1 MLDLARG
8 PFVVGVA
15 DWVEALA
22 ASAKLARAE
31 RPFDLVEARVDLF
44 SNQRL
49 DPAGA
54 EACAAL
60 EASGTPVLVT
70 IRSATQG
77 GRFAAGEGVRLERF
91 REALAAASWADIED
105 DAKII
110 GQVAALVG
118 ARANG
123 QLIVSHHDFS
133 ETPSL
138 ATLRGWVDAC
148 HAAAKNAV
156 AKVATAVRSPSDG
169 TTLQALLRERPARAA
184 VIGMSAEDGGLRVA
198 LAAAGSL
205 LAYGYLSRPTA
216 PGQMSAEALHH
227 LLLDASTSYA
237 DRRARSSLA
246 I

>member
-15 DWVEALA
+15 DRVEALA
-22 ASAKLARAE
+22 ACAKLARRD

-49 DPAGA
+49 EPAGR

-77 GRFAAGEGVRLERF
+77 GRFAAGERVRLERF
-91 REALAAASWADIED
+91 REALVAASWADIED
-105 DAKII
+105 DAEII
-110 GQVAALVG
+110 GEVAALVG
-118 ARANG
+118 ARAEG
-123 QLIVSHHDFS
+123 QLVVSHHDFS

-138 ATLRGWVDAC
+138 DSVREWVDAC
-148 HAAAKNAV
+148 HAAAKGAV
-156 AKVATAVRSPSDG
+156 AKVATAIRSPGDEA
-169 TTLQALLRERPARAA
+169 TLRALLRERPARTA
-184 VIGMSAEDGGLRVA
+184 VIGMSAEDEGLRVA

-205 LAYGYLSRPTA
+205 LAYGYLSQPTA
-216 PGQMSAEALHH
+216 PGQMSAQALHDR
-227 LLLDASTSYA
+227 LLATSTSYA
-237 DRRARSSLA
+237 DRRERRSLA

>member
-15 DWVEALA
+15 DREEALA
-22 ASAKLARAE
+22 ASAKLARRD
-31 RPFDLVEARVDLF
+31 RPFDLLEARLDLF

-49 DPAGA
+49 DAVGI

-77 GRFAAGEGVRLERF
+77 GRFTAGERVRQELF

-105 DAKII
+105 DAEIV
-110 GQVAALVG
+110 GEVAALVG
-118 ARANG
+118 ARADG
-123 QLIVSHHDFS
+123 QLVVSHHDFA

-138 ATLRGWVDAC
+138 ETLRGWVDAC
-148 HAAAKNAV
+148 HAAARHAV
-156 AKVATAVRSPSDG
+156 AKVATAVRGPGDEA
-169 TTLQALLRERPARAA
+169 TLRALLRERPARTA
-184 VIGMSAEDGGLRVA
+184 VIGMSAEESGLRVA

-205 LAYGYLSRPTA
+205 LAYGYVSRPTA
-216 PGQMSAEALHH
+216 PGQPSAQALHAQ
-227 LLLDASTSYA
+227 LLQGSASYA
-237 DRRARSSLA
+237 ERHERRSLA